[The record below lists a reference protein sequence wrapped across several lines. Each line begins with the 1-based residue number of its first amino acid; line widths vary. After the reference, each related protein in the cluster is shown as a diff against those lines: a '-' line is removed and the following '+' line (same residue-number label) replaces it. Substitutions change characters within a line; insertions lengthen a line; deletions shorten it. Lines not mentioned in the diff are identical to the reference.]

1 VVHDSGPTRFDHGS
15 GRAGRACWP
24 YLIAAPILAVR
35 LLLGT
40 IQRGSHIAWCPYLI
54 VYALTTQ
61 LLTT

>member
-1 VVHDSGPTRFDHGS
+1 
-15 GRAGRACWP
+15 
-24 YLIAAPILAVR
+24 VR